1 MEDSKLRKVYDTIVK
16 EGYDV
21 PDFAT
26 FETDMRDD
34 KKLTLVRDRLVED
47 GYELPDFEQFK
58 IDMFGT
64 PASAPANPTFT
75 AQQLGLKEEAPQNGD
90 NAWGTYKDVGA
101 VKPPVQSGGKET
113 LTTFGEG
120 VKQGADA
127 IYQGNK
133 YFVGEQARF
142 WNGAQ
147 QDAKKAL
154 EFLDAQGE
162 GFDAKGWDVRK
173 AMNEAAQKQWEK
185 DYEEFL
191 KVKEARRKERKE
203 SDMGFWERIL
213 HKVADPSMPEP
224 LESRRINPAN
234 MSYQRP
240 LLTLNDALKE
250 ADGDV
255 AKARA
260 ILEKKASE
268 EQWADKTMREASE
281 AMAKHKPV
289 EGAAWWGQMVPQVA
303 GQATAIGAS
312 FIPGVG
318 GVLGKVLSY
327 GTTAGLTASSAG
339 QAMAEARQA
348 GASDEEVWSAGVAQ
362 AVIEAGSEQIP
373 LNRLI
378 GKTGS
383 AAFKKGYKAIAD
395 NIPEKEL
402 EKLLVEGNKRL
413 GGKLLSGKTAKEL
426 IKDMGVE
433 GASEFVAEFLGTYVP
448 IIYADKESY
457 PTLLEAVK
465 NGWEG
470 AKAGFA
476 MGGFLGGG
484 STVLSN
490 TLNENRR
497 KKQGFV
503 ELANNKDGNVV
514 EVVGEKEGLVT
525 VLTQDGATKDYAPEE
540 LSNIG
545 TFSYDEWKNAKV
557 DVESRSIENAFDKG
571 FNEPGVDTGDKLF
584 AAEQEVKTA
593 LGLNTEESIED
604 YMDGRSIDEVAMDD
618 EDLTNKLNDYFK
630 AKAED
635 EGRRAAIEEQKQVR
649 YAEVDK
655 SIDNTANKDD
665 GMVYSA
671 TLPGGETVFITD
683 GTVVL
688 DNEGYIDV
696 NQSRDLIALF
706 PDNSKKAIEAG
717 DIREKI
723 EVSNAQELK
732 DARHAE
738 IDSEL
743 SAPKNA
749 FSVNAED
756 GAHTIEVVEDNGNGF
771 FTIVDNGEQKII
783 DEAFLYEISGGK
795 FGKPAEGVA
804 SVASGNTQQV
814 AENAT
819 ETAPEAPVASGENVS
834 PDKTTQQQV
843 VAPKVAEVP
852 DFFRLNGKN
861 YTVVSRNEDGSVT
874 VKIDDMQEILP
885 TETDFSAVMPTDKG
899 GNVQFTEM
907 PIERTLEYFVQRVSN
922 GKARAQ
928 MIENNRKQAESALK
942 KFDKEPNVGTD
953 PDAYDAAINKW
964 EADKRAA
971 QAKVD
976 YWNEVAKRDAEIQ
989 RSEMREAV
997 EAVEAVKPRGVVE
1010 KTADEFVASVMP
1022 KITPES
1028 FKAETGLSNTEQ
1040 KSLVGI
1046 IASAEKGGV
1055 TIEQAAES
1063 ILENYGDELRGLG
1076 FNGDMQDMRD
1086 IIINILSTGN
1096 PRSYAKKGFEMR
1108 QQADIEQ
1115 QMQELESVA
1124 NTLGFETIDEQ
1135 IKYEE
1140 VVVPSII
1147 QNLEGFDETEY
1158 FNNLAENIEY
1168 DTTRESEGT
1177 RGSSEL
1183 LQGKQSADNAGAT
1196 DIAEPEQ
1203 GGEVQG
1209 DVYSGGENATPQGN
1223 QQVSSSE
1230 IPNSSTGEVLSPV
1243 EGAAESGNAPGNSG
1257 VAKLSDKD
1265 NAPYTIAPAQYTTK
1279 KGKVLD
1285 MFLLKIPAE
1294 LNSKQS
1300 RVANS
1305 LVRSEYKGW
1314 WDKEQGGFMM
1324 RSEDDAIRFGEYLA
1338 DLVSQEP
1345 VELVSMD
1352 DIKAVNDGDVVFTEP
1367 KQEDSRIWQ
1376 YSIHID
1382 ADGYTTLSRDDVSGI
1397 YPIGDARFR
1406 QSTNSPEEMLDILR
1420 NPLNGMQDVLEAVG
1434 VTLENKIKTRELDRK
1449 SKEQVPTAE
1458 TNPSGNRLVT
1468 DERYAELRE
1477 RMRKKLGGQM
1487 NIGIDPEIL
1496 AIGTE
1501 MAVFHLEKGARKFT
1515 EYAKAMIADLGD
1527 AIRPYLKAFYNGARN
1542 LPEVESSEIA
1552 TDMTPYDEVQTFD
1565 IANFDKPGIDAI
1577 ATAETVTREAEVAQ
1591 EVEVAQERIKK
1602 VRKTKND
1609 NKNSINSQQEQL
1621 NLFDNGREENTAAD
1635 NSGTQLEREELPDTE
1650 QVGAGVSV
1658 QNTARNSKS
1667 KRRNAGVGSS
1677 ELGNGPQYDV
1687 NRNYTNEEIEEIV
1700 SSVTD
1705 IVDGKVVITG
1715 EVTDDIR
1722 TIVRGY
1728 ESGGIAKK
1736 GRGIL
1741 DEYYTDGKIVD
1752 AVNMLIAPYFN
1763 NTTPVR
1769 VLEPSVGIGNF
1780 IQAVNNIPTSEVVAF
1795 EINETT
1801 ARIAKILYPDVDVN
1815 LRSFETEF
1823 IDENGNKKPL
1833 PQKYSLVIGNPPY
1846 GSHRGLYK
1854 GLGEESKIARYED
1867 YFVKRS
1873 LDVLDEGGV
1882 LAMVLPSSWIDRH
1895 TKFGGY
1901 TIERAYR
1908 LPSGAFE
1915 ATQVGTDI
1923 VILKKDSSVPVTE
1936 HVPYFEQFPERVL
1949 GEIKER
1955 TGRYGRTEEFVEGDI
1970 DAAIEAIKKEN
1981 AEQLADLLDIEKSND
1996 ALNNIESA
2004 IDEIG
2009 STEKAVDVVK
2019 DAQNSEKADD
2029 KPATKLSGK
2038 QDKYKVELNRGAETV
2053 PTSSQFTHE
2062 FSEGEVEA
2070 FADTDYEGTLSN
2082 PTKHKRYA
2090 NYIGGSAVHDFYY
2103 AEGDI
2108 YSKLALLEQDKR
2120 YIVENYG
2127 AEQYEKQKALL
2138 ESVLPKQKSLEEI
2151 TISPNT
2157 AFVKN
2162 LNILTDGERVSLKD
2176 MFVDF
2181 CRKLPYQAFGSSSAW
2196 EVIGYVNNEQVHG
2209 TDKQRNQLVR
2219 ERRKRAA
2226 NDLFN
2231 KFLNEELS
2239 DNAKKQVVVAF
2250 NREYNST
2257 YRPDYSKV
2265 PMFST
2270 INRDF
2275 KGKPLKLTSVQLAGI
2290 GRMTVKGVGV
2300 LAHEVGFGK
2309 TLSGILAMHEAMT
2322 RGFAKKPLIVV
2333 PNDNILKQWVE
2344 TIGEVLPSATVNTL
2358 GNLGAGYDLTDFMVN
2373 DGEFTIIT
2381 YEGLKAMSFSDGTYN
2396 HLASKFS
2403 YITEDLNKHQ
2413 SERDI
2418 QRAIEK
2424 KNELKG
2430 KMKRGTKASYMFENF
2445 GFDWLTVDEVHN
2457 ANHIVSKVRLDKSVA
2472 SDFRSQS
2479 QRTSDL
2485 GLKTWLAAQYIQE
2498 ENNGRNVLLLSAT
2511 PFTNKPLE
2519 YYSVLS
2525 LVGND
2530 MLERKGFFNVDQF
2543 FATFMEAD
2551 NELEIGANGRPVQ
2564 KTNVRRFRNNGLFQ
2578 QLLSEFIDIKGEEDN
2593 PELVR
2598 PERLNKEYKIAQNEL
2613 TTEAMTA
2620 AQELLSDNDTVLQG
2634 IGHARAAAF
2643 SPYATSLLGM
2653 QPKNHKEFVKNSPKI
2668 DATIKMIEQNIKDRP
2683 DAGQIIYSEVGV
2695 EYFPLIRDYLV
2706 KESGLK
2712 PGEVRIITGATSNN
2726 ERVNIQSAFN
2736 NGEVKVVIGSP
2747 AIKEGLNLQGN
2758 TTDMYILSLPWNF
2771 TQLRQI
2777 EGRGWR
2783 QGNKWENIRINYMLT
2798 NDSVDVFMLQRLQLK
2813 QGLYNEAMKSG
2824 AESLDVSDIDT
2835 AELKTALI
2843 TDPAVRAE
2851 IVTVQERAKL
2861 QQEKT
2866 QIEADLS
2873 FVMRKYEAYNK
2884 LVSKLESQ
2892 KNTIKMY
2899 REWAKKGD
2907 EYWAQRVERE
2917 EAQLTSIENE
2927 IEEEKQNL
2935 IKKGVNVDD
2944 IVRQTQ
2950 QSQNDIAAIQEKID
2964 NLKEFQEELTQKFLE
2979 ESEAKTKEQGD
2990 LVSTYI
2996 KERKAENKGGF
3007 YKIRPVKSENNA
3019 VDEDDDTLYRSD
3031 DTMYRI
3037 REEAAPKNTGIGYK
3051 VFVLKNGELYPPMV
3065 ANPNG
3070 EATPV
3075 GVWLDADAAPVAG
3088 QSKTGRSQV
3097 KAGGKGT
3104 QGGSGKLAYRPGWH
3118 LGEIPYA
3125 LQFNRNDENGERTL
3139 FPANFV
3145 WAEVEYANDVDY
3157 QEEAMSYGY
3166 NQNGK
3171 FQHSYAGLPRVPENG
3186 AYRYRTNPNPDTDPW
3201 IITGAMRVKRLL
3213 TPTEVDEI
3221 VKAAG
3226 REPQRRQEGAITDE
3240 QINALNAEI
3249 ANDYRE
3255 GGGSITDREVVM
3267 DSDPYSKALGRP
3279 RYTGKKMGEY
3289 VARQRM
3295 EMAKRVKA
3303 LAQKLNLN
3311 IDVLESTEGLSGKRV
3326 KAKGW
3331 YEPKGKRIVVVIPNH
3346 TSVNDAVATV
3356 LHEAVAHHG
3365 LRELFGEN
3373 FDTFLQNV
3381 YNNADAD
3388 VRKAIET
3395 LAAQRYNG
3403 NLLTATEEYLASLAE
3418 NTDFEYATKSGWWE
3432 RIKDYFFK
3440 MLRSLGIEGFGGIT
3454 LTDNELRYI
3463 LWRSYQNLANPGM
3476 YNNVFG
3482 RVKDTAK
3489 QYELK
3494 VGDYAPAVQNGSM
3507 VAGEDI
3513 DNSYTELSYEEAQ
3526 DDIHYRVTQEAL
3538 DVVNEFNTR
3547 NRNTA
3552 RVIFA
3557 DGEQDLREQLSA
3569 WDFAPEDIE
3578 VVVNSYKKGTLA
3590 SYFPEYD
3597 KVLIYKHDVSQKELN
3612 GYLWHE
3618 NAHRAVEYLF
3628 SQEEMEEVFLDM
3640 AGDKIEVERARLLED
3655 GYEEAEQAEEYIVRG
3670 IEEMYLKNPAF
3681 VEQNR
3686 FKAVEGAREGIN
3698 RVIPKLKKI
3707 IDFIQNGNE
3716 EDSTRRGRVGSGLRG
3731 DKTEYQR
3738 KVGRGDAMEMRNAG
3752 NKGGNAQEAATAD
3765 DTRFRIEENSIDNV
3779 PTQPFTFTEKITN
3792 SVLEASVRNKE
3803 NLTQRSEALRAY
3815 GSNLANVLK
3824 LMQAQ
3829 RVYDKSTVDTLMKM
3843 AKMYFKNAQL
3853 LGHITPY
3860 EAGRIMSVLHGAVGK
3875 RDVTNDA
3882 NKLVGILVDAHSKEL
3897 QGLLDKAAKTKAKK
3911 VNASGV
3917 EVIGSLDKMGQI
3929 ALEAYNEAVDLDEK
3943 AIEDKLFEAQ
3953 NDTAHPEEAEARING
3968 LMMAREYVTD
3978 IKQKKQEVKDLQA
3991 LLKEKAKD
3999 AREGNMSRRAWM
4011 EFRKAT
4017 EAAIMEDKLGVIDA
4031 YHSLIYRMSTDISKA
4046 SARAKAFQKSVIDHT
4061 REIQHFANSDMQGRS
4076 ASAQGEL
4083 PTKYNNAVL
4092 RGLMS
4097 GAPTFQYMLKKFG
4110 EKDVDGK
4117 GYLYDYFMGAVT
4129 KAKDKEFN
4137 GKLGNT
4143 LLMEAKLEE
4152 FFGKKMKIADL
4163 YKYMRADG
4171 TTLSYREGGEMR
4183 EIEISQGQMLYI
4195 YMLNKM
4201 ADGRMKLSGMGIT
4214 GDVVAKMAEE
4224 LPKELVAFADWVQ
4237 DDFLTKLR
4245 EKYNI
4250 VHERM
4255 FGAPMAAIENY
4266 FPIKVNKRSIGSK
4279 EDISKDIEND
4289 KLSTMTGAIIKRKK
4303 NAAPIDLSVDALSAL
4318 LDHIN
4323 EMEHWAAFAEFNRDV
4338 NTLVNYNH
4346 FKNQVMNMSSFRYGS
4361 GKTLWENFRKTA
4373 QVVSGTY
4380 RPEQNTIDKAVLN
4393 ISKGVTASKIAFRGY
4408 TAVKQVLSAPAFW
4421 SEASVDNLLFCYVNP
4436 KGSCEWAM
4444 EFLPGFKERWMG
4456 RMMGN
4461 EKLLP
4466 QDSDWKIWRNNFVKN
4481 ATRIG
4486 MTPNAAVDALTVAQG
4501 ARAVYLTKLEA
4512 YKKAGYT
4519 EQRANE
4525 KALQAA
4531 AEAYNES
4538 QQSSMGAYI
4547 SPIQASGTAMTSLLT
4562 TFKNANFGYTRKTA
4576 QSLANIKRHTEKGY
4590 KEEAIAYM
4598 TKKFIREGLTEEQAK
4613 KLAERRYKRSLY
4625 KDSANVALYG
4635 FGLNMLWMLGGSA
4648 IYLLAGDDDEKKE
4661 ELVNEALIRGA
4672 LGSLDG
4678 IPLGETLANW
4688 ATASMM
4694 GEDAQLR
4701 MPRLI
4706 AVNDF
4711 DNIVQ
4716 IMKSDSVR
4724 GAYELANM
4732 FIAMGIGVNPATF
4745 VDAFMA
4751 FADVEEWSAEEVAML
4766 ALKILNAPKSQL
4778 ELLAVDKAMENGGV
4792 DATEVMRRYVEQRT
4806 KNQAPGLQG
4815 LYSDENLQK
4824 AWTKNAKRF
4833 DRFLDE
4839 RLENVIEDDFA
4850 FRMFYDDADA
4860 MTRVKISEMRE
4871 KYLKGDDKAFVKKE
4885 LEDVINGVY
4894 FGAEKKTV
4902 YYGMA
4907 DENDINED
4915 FELKQMIALLSPVYS
4930 EYLKMKDGLQKGNFF
4945 NEHKDEIV
4953 LYKKLNA
4960 RKSEMDSMKKYM
4972 QDNPGLA
4979 EKNMRKIRKLRTEAM
4994 NLISG
4999 YNE

>member
-1 MEDSKLRKVYDTIVK
+1 MQDKIQDKRKRLYDGLVAAGYDAGADFKDFNNLMDSDEVARQWVYDTAK
-16 EGYDV
+16 SEGWNVGESFDQFV
-21 PDFAT
+21 
-26 FETDMRDD
+26 
-34 KKLTLVRDRLVED
+34 
-47 GYELPDFEQFK
+47 GY
-58 IDMFGT
+58 IT
-64 PASAPANPTFT
+64 PTPQNTFT
-75 AQQLGLKEEAPQNGD
+75 AQQLGLKEEAPQKGD
-90 NAWGTYKDVGA
+90 NAWDTYKDVGA
-101 VKPPVQSGGKET
+101 VKPAVQSGEKET

-133 YFVGEQARF
+133 YFAGEQARF

-162 GFDAKGWDVRK
+162 DFDAKGWDVRK
-173 AMNEAAQKQWEK
+173 AMDEVAQKQWEK
-185 DYEEFL
+185 DYAEFL
-191 KVKEARRKERKE
+191 KVKEARRKERKAGN
-203 SDMGFWERIL
+203 MGMWERIL
-213 HKVADPSMPEP
+213 HKAADPSMPEP
-224 LESRRINPAN
+224 LEARRINPTN

-255 AKARA
+255 VKARE

-303 GQATAIGAS
+303 GQATAIAS
-312 FIPGVG
+312 NFVPYVG
-318 GVLGKVLSY
+318 GFLGKALSY

-339 QAMAEARQA
+339 QAMAEARRA
-348 GASDEEVWSAGVAQ
+348 GASDDEVWSAGVAQ

-383 AAFKKGYKAIAD
+383 AAFKKGYKAVAD

-426 IKDMGVE
+426 VKDMGVE

-484 STVLSN
+484 STALSN
-490 TLNENRR
+490 TLHENRR

-503 ELANNKDGNVV
+503 ELANDKDGNVV

-525 VLTQDGATKDYAPEE
+525 VLTQDGATRDYTPEE

-557 DVESRSIENAFDKG
+557 DAESRNIKNAFDKG

-584 AAEQEVKTA
+584 TAEQEAKTA

-604 YMDGRSIDEVAMDD
+604 FMGERTVDEVVMGD
-618 EDLTNKLNDYFK
+618 EDLKNKLNAYFK

-635 EGRRAAIEEQKQVR
+635 EGRRERFEMEKRTR

-665 GMVYSA
+665 GNIYRTK
-671 TLPGGETVFITD
+671 TLDGVEIFIT
-683 GTVVL
+683 GGKVVL
-688 DNEGYIDV
+688 NNEGYIDV
-696 NQSRDLIALF
+696 NRSRDLIALF

-717 DIREKI
+717 NIREKI
-723 EVSNAQELK
+723 EVSNAQEAK

-738 IDSEL
+738 IDAEIDAEL

-783 DEAFLYEISGGK
+783 DGAFLYEISGGQ

-804 SVASGNTQQV
+804 SVAS
-814 AENAT
+814 ENAQ
-819 ETAPEAPVASGENVS
+819 PVTDNVQ
-834 PDKTTQQQV
+834 TTV
-843 VAPKVAEVP
+843 EP
-852 DFFRLNGKN
+852 
-861 YTVVSRNEDGSVT
+861 
-874 VKIDDMQEILP
+874 IP
-885 TETDFSAVMPTDKG
+885 TETRGKVKRTAYHV
-899 GNVQFTEM
+899 V
-907 PIERTLEYFVQRVSN
+907 PIERTLEDL
-922 GKARAQ
+922 
-928 MIENNRKQAESALK
+928 ENNELTEDEKIQFTQANIDEINSELQKVLKQEPKMGADIQAYKAAKAQWTVARDEWQKRFDYYNELLNRLK
-942 KFDKEPNVGTD
+942 QPVQTS
-953 PDAYDAAINKW
+953 
-964 EADKRAA
+964 
-971 QAKVD
+971 
-976 YWNEVAKRDAEIQ
+976 EVAP
-989 RSEMREAV
+989 AV
-997 EAVEAVKPRGVVE
+997 EGVAPQATNE
-1010 KTADEFVASVMP
+1010 MQP
-1022 KITPES
+1022 
-1028 FKAETGLSNTEQ
+1028 
-1040 KSLVGI
+1040 
-1046 IASAEKGGV
+1046 
-1055 TIEQAAES
+1055 IEQAP
-1063 ILENYGDELRGLG
+1063 ID
-1076 FNGDMQDMRD
+1076 
-1086 IIINILSTGN
+1086 
-1096 PRSYAKKGFEMR
+1096 
-1108 QQADIEQ
+1108 
-1115 QMQELESVA
+1115 
-1124 NTLGFETIDEQ
+1124 NT
-1135 IKYEE
+1135 
-1140 VVVPSII
+1140 
-1147 QNLEGFDETEY
+1147 
-1158 FNNLAENIEY
+1158 
-1168 DTTRESEGT
+1168 
-1177 RGSSEL
+1177 
-1183 LQGKQSADNAGAT
+1183 
-1196 DIAEPEQ
+1196 
-1203 GGEVQG
+1203 
-1209 DVYSGGENATPQGN
+1209 
-1223 QQVSSSE
+1223 
-1230 IPNSSTGEVLSPV
+1230 
-1243 EGAAESGNAPGNSG
+1243 
-1257 VAKLSDKD
+1257 
-1265 NAPYTIAPAQYTTK
+1265 
-1279 KGKVLD
+1279 
-1285 MFLLKIPAE
+1285 
-1294 LNSKQS
+1294 
-1300 RVANS
+1300 
-1305 LVRSEYKGW
+1305 
-1314 WDKEQGGFMM
+1314 
-1324 RSEDDAIRFGEYLA
+1324 
-1338 DLVSQEP
+1338 
-1345 VELVSMD
+1345 
-1352 DIKAVNDGDVVFTEP
+1352 
-1367 KQEDSRIWQ
+1367 
-1376 YSIHID
+1376 
-1382 ADGYTTLSRDDVSGI
+1382 
-1397 YPIGDARFR
+1397 
-1406 QSTNSPEEMLDILR
+1406 
-1420 NPLNGMQDVLEAVG
+1420 
-1434 VTLENKIKTRELDRK
+1434 
-1449 SKEQVPTAE
+1449 
-1458 TNPSGNRLVT
+1458 
-1468 DERYAELRE
+1468 
-1477 RMRKKLGGQM
+1477 
-1487 NIGIDPEIL
+1487 
-1496 AIGTE
+1496 
-1501 MAVFHLEKGARKFT
+1501 
-1515 EYAKAMIADLGD
+1515 AM
-1527 AIRPYLKAFYNGARN
+1527 
-1542 LPEVESSEIA
+1542 
-1552 TDMTPYDEVQTFD
+1552 
-1565 IANFDKPGIDAI
+1565 
-1577 ATAETVTREAEVAQ
+1577 EVAQ
-1591 EVEVAQERIKK
+1591 ETQNMQPVQETVAENQSGENNEMVEPVGNSEQLTNDVKTEDVNQSENNLEMVAEGENAPLAEISNDERAEMEARIVDWLSEGNLERAEGKTREEIFDEFGNELEPIAYIPKQYISLVSADLKDQRIYCGKGYFIDHALRNHAKDGKQLNVEDVDVSKYLNIQSVLDNPDSVKETYVDGKRTVVFIKKIGRYFAELTQVEEDGKIVLHKSMFNQKKEPYAKLNDIRSKGTSSEGGVSSISHTADAAPAISLESRGDVVSNSTVSSVSEDRNIVSNEQENTQKSDENAENGGEITETTANPTDSEPDSATPSNEDELDIYLAELKAQQERQKTIFPKLPKPSSFVEAYASNDTEAINKLDKQLDDALQMLVPMDITMVEATIKGMKDSKSIIKAGSANERKETPAYKAYDHIEKALAKRKKQLEKKLSEDEKRKVDIIKRGNRGEWHEIPQPKQENKPVESEPIKDEAPVTSEPAEQPETNEVANAGPVNVE
-1602 VRKTKND
+1602 TL
-1609 NKNSINSQQEQL
+1609 QL
-1621 NLFDNGREENTAAD
+1621 NMSDEDFNALLNGGDKTAISEYLAEMD
-1635 NSGTQLEREELPDTE
+1635 GLLRI
-1650 QVGAGVSV
+1650 
-1658 QNTARNSKS
+1658 
-1667 KRRNAGVGSS
+1667 GVGSPLDGQEALREEYRKAVEQYGKENIPAEVMDDLNSRMQPYSDLSRAIFDRKYALQDKLREIEAS
-1677 ELGNGPQYDV
+1677 EAQANEQAEKEAKAERKKTAFGGFLAGKTDLGAGSAEKALSKKYNFDGKVMTVAEFVEDAVGNGNVKLSAIEEPKYKGASRAAWNRMDARQQEADAKRVKESGTKTVYTVNDHDLGKTAYDYAKFLLDKKAEQEKADAKKAVEDVIKPFAKEKREETKPATEKIEDVGEKIGGAKKDRFAEGMARIKAELEETDETLMDKLAKLPVSQVFNFDLEKLREGGISNEAISFIKIVKDYLPAKPRKTYKIRNWVNNTLALYKLCLEAGTNWDRVNTLLNGPQFTSSSLKEQFDAYMAIGGFDSGMNIGNAKLKQLDKTSGRYNEDGKFVTLEGKWYVRDAGKHGGIYDTKEEAV
-1687 NRNYTNEEIEEIV
+1687 NALKAFAGDKAGVT
-1700 SSVTD
+1700 SSGKKKEVKFAVYQRRQDKSIFIAVKGKSD
-1705 IVDGKVVITG
+1705 IVIQDGFKSSKEAFDYIETNNAELQERYRALLDKTNADFEDNRPREGRDYRDGKDIPAEEFRNTFGFRGVEFGNWMTQEDRRKALNECYDALMDLAAVCKVSPKALSLGGTLGMAFGARGGGKFSAHYESGKVVINLTKTKGAGSLAHEWFHALDNYFAKMGSEGLDVYATAG
-1715 EVTDDIR
+1715 EGLFPEGISSIGKRYYDRKSGQMLTEEEYNERMNSHEVRREMADAWKSLMETLKKSDYYKRSAAYAGLHNSNYWARPTELGARAFSTWVENELSKQGASNDYLANNPRFLVSEATNEQSRFMPYPFDADATWMEEAFGNLFEVMQEKVDEDENAVLYR
-1722 TIVRGY
+1722 TAEDEVYTLEEQEIIDKAKADGTYMKAPNGKPSKLSPKQWAQVRT
-1728 ESGGIAKK
+1728 ENFKK
-1736 GRGIL
+1736 WFG
-1741 DEYYTDGKIVD
+1741 DWEKV
-1752 AVNMLIAPYFN
+1752 
-1763 NTTPVR
+1763 
-1769 VLEPSVGIGNF
+1769 
-1780 IQAVNNIPTSEVVAF
+1780 
-1795 EINETT
+1795 
-1801 ARIAKILYPDVDVN
+1801 ARIEKLKSSEPVDV
-1815 LRSFETEF
+1815 EF
-1823 IDENGNKKPL
+1823 KNE
-1833 PQKYSLVIGNPPY
+1833 Y
-1846 GSHRGLYK
+1846 
-1854 GLGEESKIARYED
+1854 
-1867 YFVKRS
+1867 
-1873 LDVLDEGGV
+1873 
-1882 LAMVLPSSWIDRH
+1882 
-1895 TKFGGY
+1895 
-1901 TIERAYR
+1901 
-1908 LPSGAFE
+1908 
-1915 ATQVGTDI
+1915 
-1923 VILKKDSSVPVTE
+1923 
-1936 HVPYFEQFPERVL
+1936 
-1949 GEIKER
+1949 
-1955 TGRYGRTEEFVEGDI
+1955 
-1970 DAAIEAIKKEN
+1970 
-1981 AEQLADLLDIEKSND
+1981 
-1996 ALNNIESA
+1996 
-2004 IDEIG
+2004 
-2009 STEKAVDVVK
+2009 
-2019 DAQNSEKADD
+2019 
-2029 KPATKLSGK
+2029 
-2038 QDKYKVELNRGAETV
+2038 ELNRDSAK
-2053 PTSSQFTHE
+2053 QWMKDNLR
-2062 FSEGEVEA
+2062 GEYTN
-2070 FADTDYEGTLSN
+2070 ADTG
-2082 PTKHKRYA
+2082 
-2090 NYIGGSAVHDFYY
+2090 
-2103 AEGDI
+2103 
-2108 YSKLALLEQDKR
+2108 
-2120 YIVENYG
+2120 
-2127 AEQYEKQKALL
+2127 
-2138 ESVLPKQKSLEEI
+2138 ESI
-2151 TISPNT
+2151 TISKVGINEVT
-2157 AFVKN
+2157 SHGSKDDAH
-2162 LNILTDGERVSLKD
+2162 LISLKAVPQ
-2176 MFVDF
+2176 FIENSVF
-2181 CRKLPYQAFGSSSAW
+2181 IE
-2196 EVIGYVNNEQVHG
+2196 EVP
-2209 TDKQRNQLVR
+2209 
-2219 ERRKRAA
+2219 
-2226 NDLFN
+2226 
-2231 KFLNEELS
+2231 
-2239 DNAKKQVVVAF
+2239 NAK
-2250 NREYNST
+2250 
-2257 YRPDYSKV
+2257 
-2265 PMFST
+2265 
-2270 INRDF
+2270 
-2275 KGKPLKLTSVQLAGI
+2275 
-2290 GRMTVKGVGV
+2290 
-2300 LAHEVGFGK
+2300 
-2309 TLSGILAMHEAMT
+2309 
-2322 RGFAKKPLIVV
+2322 
-2333 PNDNILKQWVE
+2333 
-2344 TIGEVLPSATVNTL
+2344 
-2358 GNLGAGYDLTDFMVN
+2358 
-2373 DGEFTIIT
+2373 
-2381 YEGLKAMSFSDGTYN
+2381 
-2396 HLASKFS
+2396 
-2403 YITEDLNKHQ
+2403 
-2413 SERDI
+2413 
-2418 QRAIEK
+2418 
-2424 KNELKG
+2424 
-2430 KMKRGTKASYMFENF
+2430 
-2445 GFDWLTVDEVHN
+2445 
-2457 ANHIVSKVRLDKSVA
+2457 
-2472 SDFRSQS
+2472 
-2479 QRTSDL
+2479 
-2485 GLKTWLAAQYIQE
+2485 
-2498 ENNGRNVLLLSAT
+2498 
-2511 PFTNKPLE
+2511 
-2519 YYSVLS
+2519 
-2525 LVGND
+2525 GND
-2530 MLERKGFFNVDQF
+2530 KYDSYRYYVC
-2543 FATFMEAD
+2543 
-2551 NELEIGANGRPVQ
+2551 GAR
-2564 KTNVRRFRNNGLFQ
+2564 
-2578 QLLSEFIDIKGEEDN
+2578 IKGE
-2593 PELVR
+2593 
-2598 PERLNKEYKIAQNEL
+2598 
-2613 TTEAMTA
+2613 
-2620 AQELLSDNDTVLQG
+2620 
-2634 IGHARAAAF
+2634 
-2643 SPYATSLLGM
+2643 
-2653 QPKNHKEFVKNSPKI
+2653 
-2668 DATIKMIEQNIKDRP
+2668 
-2683 DAGQIIYSEVGV
+2683 
-2695 EYFPLIRDYLV
+2695 DY
-2706 KESGLK
+2706 
-2712 PGEVRIITGATSNN
+2712 T
-2726 ERVNIQSAFN
+2726 
-2736 NGEVKVVIGSP
+2736 VKVVIGV
-2747 AIKEGLNLQGN
+2747 KG
-2758 TTDMYILSLPWNF
+2758 
-2771 TQLRQI
+2771 
-2777 EGRGWR
+2777 
-2783 QGNKWENIRINYMLT
+2783 
-2798 NDSVDVFMLQRLQLK
+2798 DSKFYDHRL
-2813 QGLYNEAMKSG
+2813 
-2824 AESLDVSDIDT
+2824 
-2835 AELKTALI
+2835 
-2843 TDPAVRAE
+2843 
-2851 IVTVQERAKL
+2851 
-2861 QQEKT
+2861 T
-2866 QIEADLS
+2866 QIE
-2873 FVMRKYEAYNK
+2873 
-2884 LVSKLESQ
+2884 
-2892 KNTIKMY
+2892 
-2899 REWAKKGD
+2899 KG
-2907 EYWAQRVERE
+2907 A
-2917 EAQLTSIENE
+2917 L
-2927 IEEEKQNL
+2927 
-2935 IKKGVNVDD
+2935 
-2944 IVRQTQ
+2944 
-2950 QSQNDIAAIQEKID
+2950 ID
-2964 NLKEFQEELTQKFLE
+2964 NLNGL
-2979 ESEAKTKEQGD
+2979 SNS
-2990 LVSTYI
+2990 V
-2996 KERKAENKGGF
+2996 AENQNTSLVGKDSKLISILQTNSS
-3007 YKIRPVKSENNA
+3007 KIV
-3019 VDEDDDTLYRSD
+3019 
-3031 DTMYRI
+3031 
-3037 REEAAPKNTGIGYK
+3037 
-3051 VFVLKNGELYPPMV
+3051 
-3065 ANPNG
+3065 
-3070 EATPV
+3070 
-3075 GVWLDADAAPVAG
+3075 
-3088 QSKTGRSQV
+3088 
-3097 KAGGKGT
+3097 
-3104 QGGSGKLAYRPGWH
+3104 
-3118 LGEIPYA
+3118 
-3125 LQFNRNDENGERTL
+3125 DENGEPMVVYHRTPNEFTTFDPAMIGTSTDAGAFGNGFYLSPADFGSLYGKNLMPL
-3139 FPANFV
+3139 FVNMKNPLMLNDANAFDIKEPFFGEDYLWGKEQAEKFSAWVKEKGYDGV
-3145 WAEVEYANDVDY
+3145 WYEN
-3157 QEEAMSYGY
+3157 
-3166 NQNGK
+3166 NG
-3171 FQHSYAGLPRVPENG
+3171 R
-3186 AYRYRTNPNPDTDPW
+3186 
-3201 IITGAMRVKRLL
+3201 
-3213 TPTEVDEI
+3213 DEI
-3221 VKAAG
+3221 VATEPNQIKSATKNTGEFSEENNDIHSRSGAG
-3226 REPQRRQEGAITDE
+3226 P
-3240 QINALNAEI
+3240 L
-3249 ANDYRE
+3249 
-3255 GGGSITDREVVM
+3255 TDREVVM

-3279 RYTGKKMGEY
+3279 RYAGKKMGEY

-3311 IDVLESTEGLSGKRV
+3311 IDVLESTEGLFGKRA

-3388 VRKAIET
+3388 VREAIET
-3395 LAAQRYNG
+3395 HAAQRYNG
-3403 NLLTATEEYLASLAE
+3403 NLLTATEEHLASLAE

-3440 MLRSLGIEGFGGIT
+3440 MLRGLGIEGFGGIT

-3513 DNSYTELSYEEAQ
+3513 DNSYTELSYEEAVQ
-3526 DDIHYRVTQEAL
+3526 I
-3538 DVVNEFNTR
+3538 
-3547 NRNTA
+3547 
-3552 RVIFA
+3552 A
-3557 DGEQDLREQLSA
+3557 D
-3569 WDFAPEDIE
+3569 DFAKTFKGAAKNVVISRGKDALEQQMREAGFLEVSIKTALENYNEDRKLPLGGYLGKSDGI
-3578 VVVNSYKKGTLA
+3578 VVYKYTTDEDL
-3590 SYFPEYD
+3590 
-3597 KVLIYKHDVSQKELN
+3597 YKT
-3612 GYLWHE
+3612 LWHE
-3618 NAHRAVEYLF
+3618 NTHRAIKKIYGTVPAILQTRFDELPARIKDKVVK
-3628 SQEEMEEVFLDM
+3628 ELAA
-3640 AGDKIEVERARLLED
+3640 AGYKKNEFA
-3655 GYEEAEQAEEYIVRG
+3655 EEAVCYFVGGLPKAIG
-3670 IEEMYLKNPAF
+3670 YLKNGKNDVVNYFRTYEKEFKRF
-3681 VEQNR
+3681 VNFAQ
-3686 FKAVEGAREGIN
+3686 G
-3698 RVIPKLKKI
+3698 L
-3707 IDFIQNGNE
+3707 IDYTVYGQGEITG
-3716 EDSTRRGRVGSGLRG
+3716 DSTDGLFREMGGGSAQTTRSGDAVYQRNAENDGERRGTLE
-3731 DKTEYQR
+3731 T
-3738 KVGRGDAMEMRNAG
+3738 
-3752 NKGGNAQEAATAD
+3752 TAD

-3779 PTQPFTFTEKITN
+3779 PTQPLTFTEKITN
-3792 SVLEASVRNKE
+3792 SVLEASARNKE

-3917 EVIGSLDKMGQI
+3917 EVMGSLDKMGQI

-3943 AIEDKLFEAQ
+3943 AIEDKLYEAQ

-3978 IKQKKQEVKDLQA
+3978 IKQKKQEIKDLQA
-3991 LLKEKAKD
+3991 SLKEKAKD
-3999 AREGNMSRRAWM
+3999 AREGNMSRRAWK
-4011 EFRKAT
+4011 EFKKAIV
-4017 EAAIMEDKLGVIDA
+4017 EAIMEDKLGVIDA

-4152 FFGKKMKIADL
+4152 LFGKKMKIADL

-4171 TTLSYREGGEMR
+4171 TTLTYREGGEMR
-4183 EIEISQGQMLYI
+4183 EMEISQGQMLYI

-4323 EMEHWAAFAEFNRDV
+4323 EMEHWSAFAEFNRDV

-4436 KGSCEWAM
+4436 KDSCEWAM

-4598 TKKFIREGLTEEQAK
+4598 TKKFMREGLTEEQAK
-4613 KLAERRYKRSLY
+4613 KLAERRYKRSVY
-4625 KDSANVALYG
+4625 RDSANVALFG

-4711 DNIVQ
+4711 ENIVQ
-4716 IMKSDSVR
+4716 IMKSDRVR

-4732 FIAMGIGVNPATF
+4732 FIAMGIGVNPTTF

-4778 ELLAVDKAMENGGV
+4778 EQLEVDKAMANGGV

-4806 KNQAPGLQG
+4806 RKQAPGLQG

-4824 AWTKNAKRF
+4824 VWTKNAKRF

-4860 MTRVKISEMRE
+4860 MTRAKISEMRE

-4902 YYGMA
+4902 YYGLA
-4907 DENDINED
+4907 NEDDLNED

-4953 LYKKLNA
+4953 LYKNLNA
-4960 RKSEMDSMKKYM
+4960 RKSKMDSMKKYM

-4979 EKNMRKIRKLRTEAM
+4979 EKNMREIRKLRTEAM